1 MGQKTVRFSDLSGQ
15 LIMHDDALARIV
27 VHEHPELGDVPVEIE
42 ALTEEAE
49 TIEDAALRVAVID
62 LYLPD
67 DIEPRRIV
75 MEADAFDKL
84 ATQSSMAELL
94 TAARPVRRST
104 KASASGGSRGDRLDY
119 TTLEHAGKPHKGKI
133 TDTEKQL
140 VHDHL
145 DEINERLT
153 EQGLRAISLTDP
165 EHVERYGLQSLA
177 QERTMELE
185 FGLGARPNSRTI
197 SRPRWRDARGR
208 ARDGAPLPGPAVN
221 RPDPAAEQAGT
232 WPGLSTS
239 ADRGGS
245 SARPRSSPSV
255 LAQAPAAVTAL
266 DEAQARQLSQAP
278 QHGIEVHS
286 GLDRDGGSPGAA
298 AGGQR
303 VEYPGAIGVKVVT
316 GGCVAVREERA
327 AVTGG
332 QARAPRPGVRDPVR
346 RRGPARP
353 GR

>member
-104 KASASGGSRGDRLDY
+104 KASAGGSRSDRLDY

-145 DEINERLT
+145 DEINDRLA
-153 EQGLRAISLTDP
+153 EQGLRTISLTEP
-165 EHVERYGLQSLA
+165 EHVERYGLQELA
-177 QERTMELE
+177 RERNVELE
-185 FGLGARPNSRTI
+185 FGLVD
-197 SRPRWRDARGR
+197 DA
-208 ARDGAPLPGPAVN
+208 DLE
-221 RPDPAAEQAGT
+221 DDIQA
-232 WPGLSTS
+232 
-239 ADRGGS
+239 
-245 SARPRSSPSV
+245 
-255 LAQAPAAVTAL
+255 
-266 DEAQARQLSQAP
+266 
-278 QHGIEVHS
+278 
-286 GLDRDGGSPGAA
+286 
-298 AGGQR
+298 
-303 VEYPGAIGVKVVT
+303 KV
-316 GGCVAVREERA
+316 A
-327 AVTGG
+327 
-332 QARAPRPGVRDPVR
+332 
-346 RRGPARP
+346 
-353 GR
+353 

>member
-104 KASASGGSRGDRLDY
+104 KASASGSSRGDRLDY

-145 DEINERLT
+145 DEINERLAG
-153 EQGLRAISLTDP
+153 QGLRTISLSEP
-165 EHVERYGLQSLA
+165 EHVERYGLQELA
-177 QERTMELE
+177 RERNVELE
-185 FGLGARPNSRTI
+185 FGLVD
-197 SRPRWRDARGR
+197 DA
-208 ARDGAPLPGPAVN
+208 DLE
-221 RPDPAAEQAGT
+221 DDIQA
-232 WPGLSTS
+232 
-239 ADRGGS
+239 
-245 SARPRSSPSV
+245 
-255 LAQAPAAVTAL
+255 
-266 DEAQARQLSQAP
+266 
-278 QHGIEVHS
+278 
-286 GLDRDGGSPGAA
+286 
-298 AGGQR
+298 
-303 VEYPGAIGVKVVT
+303 KV
-316 GGCVAVREERA
+316 A
-327 AVTGG
+327 
-332 QARAPRPGVRDPVR
+332 
-346 RRGPARP
+346 
-353 GR
+353 

>member
-1 MGQKTVRFSDLSGQ
+1 MRESLRQGDPCVHHRGLRHRDGNAQRPPNALAQRLREGSSMGQKTVRFSDLSGQ

-27 VHEHPELGDVPVEIE
+27 VHEHPELGDGPVEIE

-49 TIEDAALRVAVID
+49 IIEDGALRVAVVD

-104 KASASGGSRGDRLDY
+104 RAAASGGSRSDRLDY
-119 TTLEHAGKPHKGKI
+119 TTREHAGKPHKGKI

-165 EHVERYGLQSLA
+165 
-177 QERTMELE
+177 
-185 FGLGARPNSRTI
+185 
-197 SRPRWRDARGR
+197 
-208 ARDGAPLPGPAVN
+208 
-221 RPDPAAEQAGT
+221 
-232 WPGLSTS
+232 
-239 ADRGGS
+239 
-245 SARPRSSPSV
+245 
-255 LAQAPAAVTAL
+255 
-266 DEAQARQLSQAP
+266 
-278 QHGIEVHS
+278 
-286 GLDRDGGSPGAA
+286 
-298 AGGQR
+298 
-303 VEYPGAIGVKVVT
+303 
-316 GGCVAVREERA
+316 
-327 AVTGG
+327 
-332 QARAPRPGVRDPVR
+332 
-346 RRGPARP
+346 
-353 GR
+353 